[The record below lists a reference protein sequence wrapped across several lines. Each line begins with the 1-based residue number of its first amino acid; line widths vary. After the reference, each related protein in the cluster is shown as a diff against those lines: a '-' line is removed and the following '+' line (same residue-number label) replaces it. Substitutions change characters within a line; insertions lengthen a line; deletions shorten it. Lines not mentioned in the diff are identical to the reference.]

1 MKGEE
6 VLARRFLSASDARY
20 TVPGYPISRLAELTG
35 AEIVVNEKVAI
46 EYALGDS
53 LAGRRSVVILK
64 NVGLNAGAD
73 PLVNATTQ
81 GLRGGVVVVA
91 GDDLDVVGS
100 QNAQDSRY
108 YGEVAQVPVIEPDR
122 DTCSLSVEAAFG
134 ASERFSRISLLRV
147 TPPLLE
153 NEATDTPVER
163 VRGSGTLADL
173 TLTMRGGRS
182 GQTRS
187 CVRWA
192 PGPSF
197 RP

>member
-147 TPPLLE
+147 TLPFWRMKRPI
-153 NEATDTPVER
+153 PR
-163 VRGSGTLADL
+163 WSGYGD
-173 TLTMRGGRS
+173 REPSPISPSPCGEGDPGRPDP
-182 GQTRS
+182 
-187 CVRWA
+187 A
-192 PGPSF
+192 
-197 RP
+197 